1 MIVFFSEKV
10 FLKLAVMVTTCNS
23 WKFAAIDWLFEDS
36 TNEIFKNNRFSLQK
50 FYCDVI
56 ALFEFL
62 RYSLLPIGQMSV
74 GSQEERLW
82 YNVYGICCSVQEARI
97 FLEVFYNFYENVI
110 MTNRRKSKSW
120 FITWIFDTNNT
131 SNYHSDRNVGLLVFQ
146 VFKKKLNF
154 GLVFFIQYSTSSTT
168 FFIFFSKYYFWE
180 NFW

>member
-36 TNEIFKNNRFSLQK
+36 KNEIFKNNRFSLQK

-82 YNVYGICCSVQEARI
+82 YNVYGICCSNAI
-97 FLEVFYNFYENVI
+97 I
-110 MTNRRKSKSW
+110 SMK
-120 FITWIFDTNNT
+120 
-131 SNYHSDRNVGLLVFQ
+131 
-146 VFKKKLNF
+146 
-154 GLVFFIQYSTSSTT
+154 TSSWL
-168 FFIFFSKYYFWE
+168 IEE
-180 NFW
+180 NRNLDLLLEFLILTIPAIIIVIEM